1 MNEGLAPLL
10 ANPAIWRASRAP
22 VAFDTLPSGYP
33 RLDERLPGGGW
44 PARLVTEFLLDRPGL
59 GELSLIVPV
68 LARLQAEARAAGRN
82 GWIAWVAP
90 PLLPY
95 APALAAAG
103 LDPGGLLIVRAAE
116 DRAPSPEPRASGRP
130 AGNDARDALWAM
142 EQALVSGH
150 CAAVLGWPGRAD
162 DRQIRRLQLA
172 AQSGGIPAML
182 FHVAGGRPAPAGSA
196 AALRLRLAAR
206 PDGIWF
212 ELLKG
217 RGGRPFACPL
227 ADLLHA

>member
-10 ANPAIWRASRAP
+10 AHAAIWRASRAP
-22 VAFDTLPSGYP
+22 VAFDTLATGYP

-59 GELSLIVPV
+59 GELSLVVPV

-103 LDPGGLLIVRAAE
+103 LDPGGLLVVRAAGCS
-116 DRAPSPEPRASGRP
+116 APSTQSRAGGRP
-130 AGNDARDALWAM
+130 SGADARDALWAM

-182 FHVAGGRPAPAGSA
+182 FHVAGGRSAASGSA
-196 AALRLRLAAR
+196 AALRLRLTAR
-206 PDGIWF
+206 PEGIWL
-212 ELLKG
+212 ELLKS
-217 RGGRPFACPL
+217 RGGRPFECPL

>member
-22 VAFDTLPSGYP
+22 VSFDTLPTGYP

-59 GELSLIVPV
+59 GELSLVVPV
-68 LARLQAEARAAGRN
+68 LARLQAEARAAGRT

-90 PLLPY
+90 PMLPY

-103 LDPGGLLIVRAAE
+103 LDPGGLLIVRASGCSVPSTGL
-116 DRAPSPEPRASGRP
+116 RATSRP
-130 AGNDARDALWAM
+130 AGSRSRDALWAM

-150 CAAVLGWPGRAD
+150 CAAVLGWPGRTD
-162 DRQIRRLQLA
+162 DRQVRRLQLA
-172 AQSGGIPAML
+172 AQAGRIPAML
-182 FHVAGGRPAPAGSA
+182 FHVAGGQPAAAGSA
-196 AALRLRLAAR
+196 AALRLRLTAR
-206 PDGIWF
+206 PEGIWL
-212 ELLKG
+212 ELLKS